1 MSGTNYQ
8 EVSREDLQELE
19 YTRLDLLNDFKEQL
33 AVFCDYLNV
42 DLDQHAALQSLDTAT
57 AYTLSSPH
65 YVPSRKRDVKISAL
79 GYLNLKLIEQVKSTA
94 SGIVKTL
101 ATQIADSSQKLP
113 CNDIALKGSVDS
125 IAIKLTQRYLFSYKS
140 FYDVESIPEVP
151 TLRNNDLS
159 ALCERHLLERV
170 EERYTA
176 QYHRYRLWD
185 GKAIALLSS
194 YLFDVKSEEHNFF
207 DSKNL
212 IHLLNN
218 IPEPITKEWFKDECI
233 ECWEDLHA
241 NGPCHAYTELA
252 YPDEHGVIFEEYVPL
267 NMVSEEVWDSLYE
280 RYKSKLKEHVEFTQ

>member
-57 AYTLSSPH
+57 AYTLSSSH
-65 YVPSRKRDVKISAL
+65 YVPSRKGDVKISAL
-79 GYLNLKLIEQVKSTA
+79 SYLNLKLIEQVKSTA

-125 IAIKLTQRYLFSYKS
+125 IAIKLTQRYLFGYKS

-241 NGPCHAYTELA
+241 NGPCHGYTELA